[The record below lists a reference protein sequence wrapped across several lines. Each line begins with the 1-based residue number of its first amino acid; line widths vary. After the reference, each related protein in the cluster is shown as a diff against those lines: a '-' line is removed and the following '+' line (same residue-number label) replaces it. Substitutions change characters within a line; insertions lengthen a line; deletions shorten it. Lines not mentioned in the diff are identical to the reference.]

1 MGTRWVRPV
10 QPAAQAAP
18 QGWPQG
24 VLPPGVDGWEATA
37 AAFLFDC
44 CPPDYR
50 AHAVLRRHPVVLARF
65 ATTHLGAQLT
75 AGADGLGRLRVDLA
89 GLVAASVVQQAVEVW
104 EAEAARLVRRQREAA
119 MLEAAL
125 GGTRFVATC

>member
-1 MGTRWVRPV
+1 
-10 QPAAQAAP
+10 
-18 QGWPQG
+18 
-24 VLPPGVDGWEATA
+24 
-37 AAFLFDC
+37 
-44 CPPDYR
+44 
-50 AHAVLRRHPVVLARF
+50 
-65 ATTHLGAQLT
+65 
-75 AGADGLGRLRVDLA
+75 LRVDLA